1 MSDPRPELAA
11 KISAKMEELA
21 KLLPSGYRMT
31 LVARPEDG
39 NLEAGM
45 TFSDDPN
52 IDGVIELIR
61 RSQNWSVVPDPAPQA
76 RAGQIIRRRRKKCL

>member
-1 MSDPRPELAA
+1 MPDPKSELAA

-21 KLLPSGYRMT
+21 KLLPPGYRMT

-52 IDGVIELIR
+52 VGGVIELIR
-61 RSQNWSVVPDPAPQA
+61 RSQDWLTVPDPAPQA
-76 RAGQIIRRRRKKCL
+76 RMGRILRRRGR